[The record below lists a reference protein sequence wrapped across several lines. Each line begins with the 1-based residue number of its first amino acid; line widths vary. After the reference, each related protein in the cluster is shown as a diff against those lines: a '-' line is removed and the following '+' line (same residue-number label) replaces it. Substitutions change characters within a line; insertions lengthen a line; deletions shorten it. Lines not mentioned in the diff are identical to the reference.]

1 MAFLIR
7 AEFLLGTYQG
17 HDRHG
22 LIEQYP
28 SPLRLHSAFVAGA
41 YSRCRQS
48 AEQSST
54 DVVELDSMS
63 SNALS
68 WLEINVPDAVTL
80 PRSVVNDGQDAR
92 AYRDKG
98 TVAGKKASELAVGH
112 AAVDGPVI
120 WWWAN
125 EPDPPVQ
132 EVLTDMCQEI
142 PYLGEVSSPVSLT
155 TGRAPDIDRQ
165 AYVRSHS
172 GTFRATDAVTLA
184 APVQGRTAALQEDFV
199 ARGAAPFPTKSRD
212 SAVGSN
218 GRPRANEAEM
228 PDPWNATSVARS
240 VSYVRSRPAPADD
253 SPWADGI
260 LIHVTPQGPRALWP
274 PAPEDHV
281 AWTVAFHRA
290 IASRLGPDAPPLV
303 TGKYPDRS
311 KQPPNRLSIQI
322 LDGGMDLALD
332 LRPSEAA
339 FLIAIPRDASEED
352 ADQLM
357 DAVHMVDNLLLPG
370 GRALDVTS
378 VELVDTTN
386 LWNPTAPGL
395 DRWWFPHPLVIAD
408 SRSPRRKALGDSSW
422 TIEDVL
428 RVAIG
433 NVFRS
438 HPRLDVPGRGDERL
452 IRLSS
457 AVEELGVR
465 VGAAHRSYPLRPNR
479 YVHHMNRGAAII
491 AVQGLVHLGP
501 IRSDRSFMAL
511 GQSRHLGGGLLVP
524 FDLPAAVTT
533 RHANSEEDHGH
544 DRRA

>member
-41 YSRCRQS
+41 YSRCRQNT
-48 AEQSST
+48 EQPPT
-54 DVVELDSMS
+54 EVVELDSMS
-63 SNALS
+63 SSALS
-68 WLEINVPDAVTL
+68 WLETNVPDAVTL
-80 PRSVVNDGQDAR
+80 PRSVINDGQDAR

-98 TVAGKKASELAVGH
+98 TAGGKKASELAVGH

-120 WWWAN
+120 WWWAD
-125 EPDPPVQ
+125 EPDPSVQ
-132 EVLTDMCQEI
+132 TVLADVSQEI
-142 PYLGEVSSPVSLT
+142 PYLGESFSPVSLT
-155 TGRAPDIDRQ
+155 TGLAPDIDGQ
-165 AYVRSHS
+165 AFVQNHS
-172 GTFRATDAVTLA
+172 GTFRATDAITLA
-184 APVQGRTAALQEDFV
+184 APLRGRTAALQEDYF
-199 ARGAAPFPTKSRD
+199 AGATAPFPTKSRD

-253 SPWADGI
+253 SPWTDGI
-260 LIHVTPQGPRALWP
+260 LIRVTPRSSRVLWP
-274 PAPEDHV
+274 PVPEDHV
-281 AWTVAFHRA
+281 AWTVAFHRG

-332 LRPSEAA
+332 LRPPEAA
-339 FLIAIPRDASEED
+339 FLIAIPRDASGED
-352 ADQLM
+352 VDQLM
-357 DAVHMVDNLLLPG
+357 DAVHMVDNVLLPG

-378 VELVDTTN
+378 VELVDTTR
-386 LWNPTAPGL
+386 LWKPPSPRH

-408 SRSPRRKALGDSSW
+408 SRSPRRKALGDGSW
-422 TIEDVL
+422 AIDDVL
-428 RVAIG
+428 RVAVG
-433 NVFRS
+433 NVYRN
-438 HPRLDVPGRGDERL
+438 HPRLTVPGRGDDRL

-457 AVEELGVR
+457 AVDELGVR
-465 VGAAHRSYPLRPNR
+465 IGAAHRSYPLRPNR
-479 YVHHMNRGAAII
+479 YVHHMNPGAAVI
-491 AVQGLVHLGP
+491 AVQGLIHLGA
-501 IRSDRSFMAL
+501 IRSDRSFVAL

-524 FDLPAAVTT
+524 FDLPAAVTN
-533 RHANSEEDHGH
+533 RLSDSEEDHDH
-544 DRRA
+544 ER